1 LLRLVIRGRRD
12 VAVKRSRELPAGK
25 TSGET
30 RRVAARARR
39 DAAGGGGGWGMG
51 IKKNPTIIL
60 PAKNATTYVE
70 DGTGTLEGRRA
81 KRKYIESRSLGYL
94 VI

>member
-1 LLRLVIRGRRD
+1 
-12 VAVKRSRELPAGK
+12 
-25 TSGET
+25 
-30 RRVAARARR
+30 
-39 DAAGGGGGWGMG
+39 MG